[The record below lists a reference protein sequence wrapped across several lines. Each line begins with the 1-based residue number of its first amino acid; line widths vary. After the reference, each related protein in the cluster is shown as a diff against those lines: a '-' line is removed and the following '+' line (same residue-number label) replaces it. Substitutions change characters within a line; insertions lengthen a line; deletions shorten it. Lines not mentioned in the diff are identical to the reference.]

1 MNSKFTGLIELNE
14 QDEGV
19 SADADFFGESEEI
32 INVKIAGY
40 IDTKNSQQ
48 FMNALLNL
56 VISNSGI
63 SKLVL
68 DLSGV
73 TYISSTG
80 VGSLTNVL
88 VQSKKLNMELFLSN
102 VNDKIN
108 NVIKMLGF
116 SSFFKFI
123 DKVEDL

>member
-1 MNSKFTGLIELNE
+1 MDSRFKDLIELNDA
-14 QDEGV
+14 DEGV
-19 SADADFFGESEEI
+19 KLDADFHEGNNDI
-32 INVKIAGY
+32 IVVKIEGY

-48 FMNALLNL
+48 FMNSLLSVVSANT
-56 VISNSGI
+56 GA

-68 DLSGV
+68 DLNAV

-88 VQSKKLNMELFLSN
+88 VQSKKVNMELYLSN
-102 VNDKIN
+102 VNEKIN

-123 DKVEDL
+123 NSPSDL